1 VRDFYL
7 CRVADTLSNIKQ
19 PSNADVYKA
28 VNDVLTS
35 IKVPVFHLG
44 AQTVGDGD

>member
-1 VRDFYL
+1 MRDFYL

-28 VNDVLTS
+28 VNDVLTAV
-35 IKVPVFHLG
+35 KVPVYHFVG
-44 AQTVGDGD
+44 VGDGD